1 MCFSHGLANPLVRL
15 KPSGCSPPS
24 CLLCA
29 TLLDDHSS
37 KQKYGVYQETIVL
50 HLTASRTPLPSSLTS
65 EYFFLAYFFLK
76 HENDEKQCLF
86 SAQNNSFE
94 SFTDKNHCFWSNTSS
109 LFPAH
114 WWQPL
119 CWMWRAQTLCF
130 FFPPLSPLSYHSRR
144 SKSLLGGDVL
154 PECVAWGL

>member
-65 EYFFLAYFFLK
+65 EYFF
-76 HENDEKQCLF
+76 
-86 SAQNNSFE
+86 
-94 SFTDKNHCFWSNTSS
+94 
-109 LFPAH
+109 
-114 WWQPL
+114 
-119 CWMWRAQTLCF
+119 
-130 FFPPLSPLSYHSRR
+130 
-144 SKSLLGGDVL
+144 
-154 PECVAWGL
+154 